1 MFTQEDMQQLL
12 SYDGPSAVVSLYLD
26 TDGAKQPID
35 TIKQQARGL
44 LREVENG
51 LRVDAD
57 FIERY
62 LLHQYDWSQPGLVV
76 FCSNGG
82 DFFETFPTAVS
93 FRNRIRTGDKP
104 YVKPLAH
111 LLDHYAHFGVALVDQ
126 VGARF
131 FHFHL
136 GELQQQEGFMGE
148 EIRKSKRGGGSAAT
162 GMRGGDSGG
171 RHDAEWVQHNL
182 RAAAASA
189 TIFFSRKSIRRLFLG
204 GTAETVS
211 QFREMLPKQWQSR
224 IAGTFPID
232 MTAGEG
238 EVRQRALKLLQQAN
252 EEREKKLVATM
263 LGAEAGGH
271 NAVVGLD
278 DTLQA
283 ISEKRVQTLIISDG
297 FRTPGYLH
305 PDSGFVVAHLA
316 KSPLPESEL
325 TAVPD
330 VIDTAVAQTMAQG
343 GHVEVISDNPD
354 LVRIGHIGAIL
365 RY

>member
-12 SYDGPSAVVSLYLD
+12 SYTGPSAVVSLYLD
-26 TDGAKQPID
+26 TDGGKQPID

-44 LREVENG
+44 LREVDNG
-51 LRVDAD
+51 LKADAD
-57 FIERY
+57 CIERY
-62 LLHQYDWSQPGLVV
+62 LLHQYDWAQPGLVV

-82 DFFETFPTAVS
+82 DFFETYPTAVS
-93 FRNRIRTGDKP
+93 FRNRIRTGTKP

-111 LLDHYAHFGVALVDQ
+111 LLDYYANFGVALVDQ

-148 EIRKSKRGGGSAAT
+148 EVRKSKRGGGSAAT

-171 RHDAEWVQHNL
+171 RHNAEWVQHNL
-182 RAAAASA
+182 RAAADAA
-189 TIFFSRKSIRRLFLG
+189 TSFFGGKSIRRLFLG

-211 QFREMLPKQWQSR
+211 QFRELLPKQWQSR
-224 IAGTFPID
+224 VAGTFPMD
-232 MTAGEG
+232 MTASET
-238 EVRQRALKLLQQAN
+238 EVRQRALLLLQQAN
-252 EEREKKLVATM
+252 DEREKKLVATM
-263 LGAEAGGH
+263 LGAKASGH
-271 NAVVGLD
+271 NGVVGLD

-297 FRTPGYLH
+297 FRTPGYVH
-305 PDSGFVVAHLA
+305 ADSGFVVANLT
-316 KSPLPESEL
+316 KSPLSEVEL
-325 TAVPD
+325 TAVSD
-330 VIDTAVAQTMAQG
+330 VVDSAVAQTMAQG
-343 GHVEVISDNPD
+343 GHVEVISDNSD
-354 LVRIGHIGAIL
+354 LARIGHIGAIL